1 MALYTVLY
9 VDDEPDLLL
18 LGKTFLEKLGDI
30 DIDTQESAPEGL
42 AALRKKPYDAIISD
56 YQMPEVDGLAFLKA
70 VRSEFGDLPFIL
82 FTGRGREDVVIEA
95 INSGA
100 DFYLQKGGDIR
111 SQFAELS
118 HKINMAVGRNR
129 ALHALHDSE
138 KRLISLFH
146 ASPIH
151 QLVTDYSSGRI
162 IDINDR
168 YLTDLK
174 IPRTESIGKTVEELG
189 LIPDP
194 RQFLAIRQKLEQDG
208 VVRNAELLVHRL
220 DGRTFTTLTS
230 MTRVQVPGQD
240 LVYTQSMDIT
250 ARKSVH
256 NTIDALLNAPPDV
269 SMLLDTEGTILAV
282 NQAASTRFRTP
293 VDDLVGKNAYTLL
306 SSGLADLRRDK
317 IDEAARTKSPLI
329 FLDDRTGRTYENHV
343 YPIPGPDGDVVTLAV
358 YSRDITDENRAK
370 EALHESEEK
379 YRLIVENSKDTIYI
393 YRNNRLL
400 YINQRGE
407 DLTGYTRAELMG
419 RDLWEFLH
427 PEDRARLQTSA
438 ARRIAGE
445 QIFTSFNA
453 RIQRKNGDVRDSEFF
468 VERVDFQGQ
477 PAIFGIARD
486 ITDKKRAE
494 EALRERDE
502 QLRSLA
508 DNLPLGMVYQVIR
521 EPDGARRYVHMSA
534 GVEVIHEISPETVL
548 QNPMAL
554 YSQIVPGDLS
564 RVREAEE
571 HSHITMSLFSIE
583 TRIRTPSGKERW
595 VLLRSAPRPLPGGR
609 TLWDGIELDITA
621 IKRADESLESAYEQ
635 LTASQEEL
643 RSQLDQIQ
651 ESREQIAESEEKY
664 RTLVNHTEDGVFIA
678 RDGALIFV
686 NETYAAMCGYTVEEM
701 IGKSFD
707 YLVAPED
714 REMVVSRHLDRLSGS
729 SLSESYV
736 FSLLHRN
743 GTRRIRVKIR
753 VGTST
758 YQGRRVTIGTLHD
771 ITEEQYQKA
780 ALAESEARYRSLTEF
795 SEDVI
800 MLFDR
805 ELRHIYV
812 NSMAEQVSGIPVS
825 RFIGKTH
832 SELGFPSD
840 LVNLWDDCLRR
851 AFSTGKRDRIEFSL
865 PDRGIWIDWLVM
877 PVRGSDG
884 TVTEVITS
892 SRDITDRKHAEDALR
907 ESERQYR
914 MILDNLQDAYFRVD
928 LNGSILM
935 ASPSA
940 AQMFGYDSV
949 EEMLGMPMQ
958 CLENTPHVIDTILKL
973 LKKDGRIMDY
983 SLEGRRRNGTAFW
996 VSINVQYYQSDDGE
1010 ILGTEGIVRD
1020 ITDRKLA
1027 EDALKKSEENYR
1039 NIIENM
1045 QDVFYRLDREGV
1057 ITMISQ
1063 YGARIVGYESP
1074 ADLIGKMRA
1083 TDFYA
1088 DPTERDA
1095 FLSCLM
1101 ENKVVSGYPLTLTD
1115 RYGGLHNATASVRLL
1130 FDAIGNVD
1138 GIEGILHDVTPLKEV
1153 ENALRQANRQITLMT
1168 SITRHDIRNQLMA
1181 LGGWL
1186 ELSRASVADPDAM
1199 LELITKEQKIAD
1211 VIAQQISFTS
1221 ILDDMGVKAP
1231 TWQNPADLVEKS
1243 RAALPF
1249 GKVRLEVDLPG
1260 MEIFADLLFEKGFYN
1275 LLDNALRYG
1284 GENLTTTRVYAKSEK
1299 DHLLLMVE
1307 DDGVGIPT
1315 RHKARLFE
1323 RGFGKNT
1330 GLGLFL
1336 AHEILSITG
1345 ITIQEHGKP
1354 GRGARFE
1361 MRIPKKA
1368 FRYTTAN
1375 TSKDPKSPP
1384 ASPT

>member
-18 LGKTFLEKLGDI
+18 LGKMFLEKRGNFV
-30 DIDTQESAPEGL
+30 IDTHESAPDGL

-56 YQMPEVDGLAFLKA
+56 YQMPEMDGLAFLKA
-70 VRSEFGDLPFIL
+70 VRAEFGNLPFIL

-100 DFYLQKGGDIR
+100 DFYLQKGGDVR
-111 SQFAELS
+111 SQFAELA
-118 HKINMAVGRNR
+118 HKINMAIGRKR
-129 ALHALHDSE
+129 ALDALHDSE
-138 KRLISLFH
+138 KRLSSLFH

-151 QLVTDYSSGRI
+151 QMVTEYSTGRI
-162 IDINDR
+162 VDINDR
-168 YLTDLK
+168 YLIGLN
-174 IPRTESIGKTVEELG
+174 ISRPEAIGKTLPEIGVVV
-189 LIPDP
+189 DP
-194 RQFLAIRQKLEQDG
+194 GQYAALRKQLAQDG
-208 VVRNAELLVHRL
+208 VVRNAELVSHLR
-220 DGRTFTTLTS
+220 DGRTITTLTS
-230 MTRVQVPGQD
+230 LTRVQVPGQD

-250 ARKSVH
+250 ARKSAH

-269 SMLLDTEGTILAV
+269 SMLLAPEGTILAV
-282 NQAASTRFRTP
+282 NHAGATRFSIP
-293 VDDLVGKNAYTLL
+293 ADDLVGKNAYTLL
-306 SSGLADLRRDK
+306 SPGLASLRREK
-317 IDEAARTKSPLI
+317 IEEAARTKAPLI
-329 FLDDRTGRTYENHV
+329 FLDNRTGRTYENHV
-343 YPIPGPDGDVVTLAV
+343 YPVLGPDGGVSTIAI
-358 YSRDITDENRAK
+358 YSRDVTDEKQAK
-370 EALHESEEK
+370 EALHASEEK
-379 YRLIVENSKDTIYI
+379 YRLIVENSHDTIYI
-393 YRNNRLL
+393 YRDKQLIFINR
-400 YINQRGE
+400 RGE
-407 DLTGYTRAELMG
+407 ELTGYTRDELMG
-419 RDLWEFLH
+419 RDLWDFVH
-427 PEDRARLQTSA
+427 PDDRARLQASA
-438 ARRIAGE
+438 ARRMAGE
-445 QIFTSFNA
+445 QLFTSFIA
-453 RIQRKNGDVRDSEFF
+453 RIQRKNGEARDVEFF
-468 VERVDFQGQ
+468 VERVDYQGQ

-486 ITDKKRAE
+486 ITEKKRAE

-508 DNLPLGMVYQVIR
+508 DNLPLGMVYQVVR
-521 EPDGARRYVHMSA
+521 EPDGTRRYVHVSA
-534 GVEVIHEISPETVL
+534 GVEVIHEISPDDVL
-548 QNPMAL
+548 RNPMML
-554 YSQIVPGDLS
+554 YGQIVPGDLT

-571 HSHITMSLFSIE
+571 HSHMTMSFFSVE

-595 VLLRSAPRPLPGGR
+595 VLLRSAPRSLPGGR

-621 IKRADESLESAYEQ
+621 TKRADEELKSAYEQ

-678 RDGALIFV
+678 RDGALNFV
-686 NETYAAMCGYTVEEM
+686 NEPYAAMCGYTVEEM
-701 IGKSFD
+701 VGKSFD

-714 REMVVSRHLDRLSGS
+714 RDMVVSRHLDRLSGS
-729 SLSESYV
+729 SLPESYE

-753 VGTST
+753 VGTGM
-758 YQGRRVTIGTLHD
+758 YQGRRVTIGTLRD
-771 ITEEQYQKA
+771 ITEEQRQKI
-780 ALAESEARYRSLTEF
+780 ALAESEARYRSLTEL
-795 SEDVI
+795 SGDVI

-805 ELRHIYV
+805 DLRHIYV
-812 NSMAEQVSGIPVS
+812 NPMVEQISGIPAS

-832 SELGFPSD
+832 AEIGFPLD
-840 LVNLWDDCLRR
+840 LVNLWEDSLRR
-851 AFSTGKRDRIEFSL
+851 AFSTGKRGRIEFL
-865 PDRGIWIDWLVM
+865 FPGRGFWIDWLVM

-892 SRDITDRKHAEDALR
+892 SRDTTDRKHAEEALR

-914 MILDNLQDAYFRVD
+914 TILDNLQDAYFRVG
-928 LNGSILM
+928 LNGNILM

-940 AQMFGYDSV
+940 ARMFGYDTV

-958 CLENTPHVIDTILKL
+958 CLENTPRVIDAIFEL
-973 LKKDGRIMDY
+973 LEKDGKVMDY
-983 SLEGRRRNGTAFW
+983 TLEGRRRDGTSFW
-996 VSINVQYYQSDDGE
+996 VSINVQYYRDEHGTL
-1010 ILGTEGIVRD
+1010 LGTEGIVRD
-1020 ITDRKLA
+1020 ITDRKQAELA
-1027 EDALKKSEENYR
+1027 LQDSEENSR
-1039 NIIENM
+1039 QIIENM
-1045 QDVFYRLDREGV
+1045 QDVFYRLDREG
-1057 ITMISQ
+1057 IISMISS
-1063 YGARIVGYESP
+1063 YGARIVGYDSP

-1088 DPTERDA
+1088 DPAERDV
-1095 FLSCLM
+1095 FMGHLR
-1101 ENKVVSGYPLTLTD
+1101 EKKVLSGYPLTLKD
-1115 RYGGLHNATASVRLL
+1115 RHGSVHNVTASVRLL
-1130 FDAIGNVD
+1130 FDAAGNVD
-1138 GIEGILHDVTPLKEV
+1138 GTEGILHEVTHLKEV

-1186 ELSRASVADPDAM
+1186 ELSRASVGDPDAM

-1221 ILDDMGVKAP
+1221 IIDDMGVKAP
-1231 TWQNPADLVEKS
+1231 MWQDPVQILETS
-1243 RAALPF
+1243 RASLPF
-1249 GKVRLEVDLPG
+1249 GTIRLEADLPG
-1260 MEIFADLLFEKGFYN
+1260 MEVFADLLFEKVFYN
-1275 LLDNALRYG
+1275 LFDNALRYG
-1284 GENLTTTRVYAKSEK
+1284 GENLTAIRVYTKPEK
-1299 DHLLLMVE
+1299 DRLLLIVE
-1307 DDGVGIPT
+1307 DDGGGIPA

-1336 AHEILSITG
+1336 VREILSITG

-1375 TSKDPKSPP
+1375 SSKDP
-1384 ASPT
+1384 